1 MQILKSLIEKGACI
15 PDERNVTIG
24 EEVQIER
31 LAGKGV
37 TLHPGTRIQGADT
50 FISEGVQIGTEGP
63 VTVDNCRIGPQVEL
77 KGGFFSGAVFL
88 HKAVCGSGSHV
99 RQGTILEEEAS
110 IAHTVGLKQTIL
122 FPYVTLGS
130 LINFCDCLMAGGTS
144 RKNHSE
150 VGSSYIHFNFTPNKD
165 KATPSLM
172 GDVPRGVMLNSAPVF
187 LGGQGGLVGPCRLA
201 YGTVVAAGT
210 ICRNDQLEE
219 NHLIFGAKNRSGSIP
234 YSQSGFLG
242 LKRIIRNNL
251 IYIGN
256 LAALG
261 RWYVHIRSQFTGP
274 EFPPALF
281 SGLCE
286 TLENCIAERIRQI
299 GRLSRIIQ
307 ESQKEPHEL
316 VARWPDLEASL
327 KRADSVEGN
336 RPLQESFAAI
346 IEHAIG
352 ERGRSYLDVVK
363 SLTPEQAAQGT
374 QWLESIVSQVVDD
387 ASEILSG
394 AESHSDR

>member
-1 MQILKSLIEKGACI
+1 MQNKIEALIEKGATI
-15 PDERNVTIG
+15 IDERSVSIAK
-24 EEVQIER
+24 EVDIAR

-37 TLHPGTRIQGADT
+37 TLYPGTRILGAGT
-50 FISEGVQIGTEGP
+50 FISEGVQIGAEGP
-63 VTVDNCRIGPQVEL
+63 VTIENCWVGPKVQL

-88 HKAVCGSGSHV
+88 NKAVCGSGAHV

-150 VGSSYIHFNFTPNKD
+150 VGSSYIHFNFTPNQD

-172 GDVPRGVMLNSAPVF
+172 GDVPRGVMLNNAPIF
-187 LGGQGGLVGPCRLA
+187 LGGQGGLIGPCRLA

-219 NHLIFGAKNRSGSIP
+219 RHLIFGSKNRSGSIP
-234 YSQSGFLG
+234 YTPGGLLG

-256 LAALG
+256 LTALG
-261 RWYVHIRSQFTGP
+261 RWYRHVRAKFIGSD
-274 EFPPALF
+274 FPPALHA
-281 SGLCE
+281 GLLE
-286 TLENCIAERIRQI
+286 TIEVCIAERVRQL
-299 GRLSRIIQ
+299 GRLSAILGQ
-307 ESQKEPHEL
+307 SQNGGQHEL
-316 VARWPDLEASL
+316 VARWNEIQARLLHASASDGSQQLLEGFVS
-327 KRADSVEGN
+327 
-336 RPLQESFAAI
+336 I
-346 IEHAIG
+346 IERTVGEIG
-352 ERGRSYLDVVK
+352 KSYLDVIK
-363 SLTPEQAAQGT
+363 ALDSEQAAAGIL
-374 QWLESIVSQVVDD
+374 WLEGIVQQVLDSTAD
-387 ASEILSG
+387 ILPGVAGRS
-394 AESHSDR
+394 